1 MQLPKTFE
9 QYRNQKIWVC
19 FGEGKKPLNVRTLG
33 GTCEKWNGTGTFDK
47 AVSRIGDESPKF
59 GRVLGAGFFFQKAGL
74 IGIDLDHC
82 VNNGVVDAD
91 AEEAVK
97 MLNSYTEISVS
108 GTGLHIVCKADIS
121 KTGKLG
127 ARVVLPDGQK
137 KREIYNADRF
147 FTITGNVYKNYSEI
161 QERTDII
168 PEFLT
173 QYIAPYQTVK
183 AKTERQKSIK
193 NVRVSDGL
201 TPAAQ
206 AIQKHD
212 YEYFRKKLKP
222 KKQTF
227 DNTDDFFN
235 YLYRDVNLAEFLEVQ
250 EGQNFSCFFHRPD
263 VHPSAAV
270 YKDLKRGSRWFYQ
283 CATCGISWTIKFVV
297 EKLGDFSSE
306 VDSLEFLK
314 KALNVSIAETTWTK
328 KQLKTLEM
336 IEDRILRTDDESFS
350 NICKVANANMRES
363 GRVLFLQILNH
374 AKKNIY
380 PKKYFD
386 DENVIFEMSVRTLA
400 KEAGRKGTSPDRI
413 NQWIVSFARQG
424 MITKMSDA
432 SIPKDLLRKAQRKAG
447 SGKNHVN
454 FYRIYPWVINRL
466 LYIESQAVEFKRLG
480 YTVSNM
486 RYRTVCN
493 AEGQAV
499 ADRLFLQPTKAAKQK
514 NLKYK
519 TMGETANQRAQE
531 RENRIHEILVEQLR
545 SQGYVTVSS
554 LLNEYKD
561 RYKDSYMTAETLKT
575 FMPDLIET
583 YGLTAI
589 RATAEIKEK
598 YGIETKTPRSYPK
611 IYVLPE

>member
-1 MQLPKTFE
+1 MELPRTFE

-33 GTCEKWNGTGTFDK
+33 GTSEKYDGTGTFDK

-82 VNNGVVDAD
+82 VHDGVVDAD

-108 GTGLHIVCKADIS
+108 GTGLHIVCKADIDI
-121 KTGKLG
+121 TGKLG
-127 ARVVLPDGQK
+127 LRVVLPDGQK
-137 KREIYNADRF
+137 KREIYNNNRF
-147 FTITGNVYKNYSEI
+147 FTITGNVYKGYSEI

-168 PEFLT
+168 PDFVA
-173 QYIAPYQTVK
+173 QYIAPFQTVK
-183 AKTERQKSIK
+183 AKRERQKTIK
-193 NVRVSDGL
+193 SNASDDGL
-201 TPAAQ
+201 TPAAK
-206 AIQKHD
+206 AIKEHNF
-212 YEYFRKKLKP
+212 EYFRKKLKP
-222 KKQTF
+222 KRKTF
-227 DNTDDFFN
+227 DNTDSFFKF
-235 YLYRDVNLAEFLEVQ
+235 LYCDVNLAEFLGVP

-263 VHPSAAV
+263 VHPSANV
-270 YKDLKRGSRWFYQ
+270 YKDRERGNRWLYH
-283 CATCGISWTIKFVV
+283 CATCEISWTIKFVV

-350 NICKVANANMRES
+350 NICKVANANMKKS
-363 GRVLFLQILNH
+363 GRLLFLQIINH
-374 AKKNIY
+374 AKKSIY
-380 PKKYFD
+380 PRKYFD
-386 DENVIFEMSVRTLA
+386 GEDVVFQMSVRTLA
-400 KEAGRKGTSPDRI
+400 KESGRTGTSPDRI
-413 NQWIVSFARQG
+413 NQWLVCFARQG
-424 MITKMSDA
+424 MLTKMSDA
-432 SIPKDLLRKAQRKAG
+432 SIPKDLLHKAQRKAG
-447 SGKNHVN
+447 SGKNHVS
-454 FYRIYPWVINRL
+454 FYRIFPWVINTL
-466 LYIESQAVEFKRLG
+466 LYIESQAVEFRRLG

-499 ADRLFLQPTKAAKQK
+499 ADRLFNQPTRDAKQK
-514 NLKYK
+514 GLKYK
-519 TMGETANQRAQE
+519 TMGETANQRTLE
-531 RENRIHEILVEQLR
+531 RESRLHEILVKQLQ
-545 SQGYVTVSS
+545 SKGYVSVSS
-554 LLNEYKD
+554 LLEEYKAK
-561 RYKDSYMTAETLKT
+561 YKDAYMTADTLKT
-575 FMPDLIET
+575 FIPDLVQT
-583 YGLTAI
+583 YGLTPI

-598 YGIETKTPRSYPK
+598 YGIVTKTPRSYPK